1 MSGLDDLRTGFGAL
15 RTTAAVHLLPRDSV
29 RVTGPDALGYLQ
41 GQCSQDVEAL
51 GDGDTADSL
60 LLSPQGKVEAYLR
73 ITRVGTAEF
82 VLDTDEGFGAV
93 VITRLQR
100 FRLRMKVEFEALDWV
115 CAAIRGPDAER
126 AVSGRPELVVAVAW
140 PGLAGVDLLGPL
152 PGGGLGEWVGDTVRC
167 GDEAWEAARIE
178 AGVPRNGR
186 EVVEG
191 SIAAELGLVD
201 RTVSFSKGCFT
212 GQELVARLDARG
224 SNVAR
229 RLRGVVV
236 ADSPGEPPVVPVPEP
251 SVPLGAT
258 VRTAD
263 GVHTV
268 GTVTS
273 AAWSPK
279 REATVALA
287 TLHRRVAPPEP
298 VLITWED
305 DRGSHTRPGEALPL
319 PLVEE
324 VLDHATGTPG
334 ARGAS
339 GPSRSGPIGP

>member
-1 MSGLDDLRTGFGAL
+1 MWTSSDLR
-15 RTTAAVHLLPRDSV
+15 REAVSAN
-29 RVTGPDALGYLQ
+29 GSA
-41 GQCSQDVEAL
+41 
-51 GDGDTADSL
+51 
-60 LLSPQGKVEAYLR
+60 
-73 ITRVGTAEF
+73 TR
-82 VLDTDEGFGAV
+82 
-93 VITRLQR
+93 
-100 FRLRMKVEFEALDWV
+100 
-115 CAAIRGPDAER
+115 CAAGTRP
-126 AVSGRPELVVAVAW
+126 GRR
-140 PGLAGVDLLGPL
+140 PGSK
-152 PGGGLGEWVGDTVRC
+152 PGCRV
-167 GDEAWEAARIE
+167 
-178 AGVPRNGR
+178 NGR

-334 ARGAS
+334 AS
-339 GPSRSGPIGP
+339 GRIRTVQIRADRPVTE